1 MKASEI
7 KKLIRESLLEIET
20 SKDKMK
26 KPSSSSG
33 AMTPEEEKMIAD
45 YEEEMA
51 NKYAVGPKEEPELEE
66 GKDVM
71 SKARE
76 IVSKHKGMMN
86 EGENINSH
94 SIKWNYPDTD
104 PDSEDF
110 YYERN
115 PESRNY
121 TISLPIYGTGP
132 DGTMYKGLYVAD
144 VKSIEALDDLD
155 IDPAK
160 IDNIRRAE
168 MNENEDSE
176 DMYSYDKEVM
186 EKGKVR
192 QLKSKI
198 IDAIDMIDPE
208 LHVETFAKVIANIVA
223 SEYGEHLYEDFL
235 NALKAQTGSMTE
247 GKEVVRQ
254 ANRIVESW
262 KRGKA
267 LVESKKAKR
276 SKMLKENE
284 DDDDESHGIVGAD
297 YLLDYA
303 VSQFPQLVKQ
313 YGEEAVR
320 LAFDV
325 IYENSWHNYTEMVN
339 VGSEDAEELAQ
350 IDVRKSVRQFKENPE
365 ELAQLI
371 EDTMNDFNSST
382 T

>member
-1 MKASEI
+1 
-7 KKLIRESLLEIET
+7 
-20 SKDKMK
+20 
-26 KPSSSSG
+26 
-33 AMTPEEEKMIAD
+33 
-45 YEEEMA
+45 
-51 NKYAVGPKEEPELEE
+51 
-66 GKDVM
+66 
-71 SKARE
+71 
-76 IVSKHKGMMN
+76 MMN
-86 EGENINSH
+86 EGESPNVKSVIAKHKAGLLSAL
-94 SIKWNYPDTD
+94 KA
-104 PDSEDF
+104 
-110 YYERN
+110 RKAN
-115 PESRNY
+115 PEDSQAYNKVKKHLE
-121 TISLPIYGTGP
+121 TIATELGLDSTLPFME
-132 DGTMYKGLYVAD
+132 DEMYSGEVEPL
-144 VKSIEALDDLD
+144 EAIKHTEEMFNSWVEDS
-155 IDPAK
+155 K
-160 IDNIRRAE
+160 M